1 MTMKQ
6 RTILTALV
14 FALNFAA
21 YLPADLSRAEGR
33 EALAQAGSQPKTDS
47 LIAALKTATHG
58 TTKINLLNDIAWQLK
73 YSHPDSA
80 LTYARK
86 ALSII
91 TVIASG
97 EKGSF
102 DMKGWLQ
109 KSKAK
114 VLSTIGALYYLK
126 GNYPKAIDHYQR
138 SLKIAEATTDKKGE
152 ARSLNNL
159 GLVYYSQGDYPKAID
174 HHQRSL
180 KIAEVIGDKNGE
192 AHSLNNLGNVFA
204 DQGDYPKAIDH
215 YQRSLKIKEAL
226 GDKNGE
232 ARSLMNLGNVYYR
245 QGDYPK
251 AIDHHQRSLKIAEAT
266 ADKNGE
272 ARSLNNLGNVYYRQ
286 GDYPKAIDHYQ
297 HALKIKE
304 AIGDKEGEASSLTN
318 LGILYSETGNTTAAT
333 EYCLKSLAIAREIG
347 ALFVEMETCQ
357 CLSEAYEKRS
367 HPKSTAPLNPPK
379 GGTIP
384 SLLPAPFP
392 LGSVVGK
399 SPLWGDLGGL
409 VGGDLSPLEAMR
421 KALEYHKLWAIAK
434 DSLFNKEKT
443 KEITRLVTR
452 YEMEKRWA
460 LEKRAE
466 EEKVKAEAEK
476 KARSSLVQLS
486 VIGLVLGLVL
496 IAILFSGRF
505 AIPVAA
511 AKVVVFVFIV
521 FLFEFILVLLDP
533 FIAKI
538 SGGNPAIQL
547 LCNGAVALLVFP
559 LFNFLLNR
567 LTQKVAKVGVARR
580 KVKRKEGNKGIG

>member
-1 MTMKQ
+1 MQ
-6 RTILTALV
+6 QITILTAFA

-21 YLPADLSRAEGR
+21 F
-33 EALAQAGSQPKTDS
+33 SQPKTDS
-47 LIAALKTATHG
+47 LIAVLKTATHD
-58 TTKINLLNDIAWQLK
+58 TTKINLLNAIAWQLK

-126 GNYPKAIDHYQR
+126 GDYPKAIGYHQRSLKIREATADKNGEARSLGNLGLVYYSQGDYPKAIDHYQR
-138 SLKIAEATTDKKGE
+138 SLKIAEATADKNGE
-152 ARSLNNL
+152 ARSLGNL
-159 GLVYYSQGDYPKAID
+159 GTVYYSQGDYPKAID

-180 KIAEVIGDKNGE
+180 KIQEATADKNGEARSLNNLGNVYFNQGDYPKAIDHYQRSLKIKEAIGDKNGE
-192 AHSLNNLGNVFA
+192 AGSLNNLGNVFA

-215 YQRSLKIKEAL
+215 YQRSLKI
-226 GDKNGE
+226 
-232 ARSLMNLGNVYYR
+232 
-245 QGDYPK
+245 
-251 AIDHHQRSLKIAEAT
+251 T
-266 ADKNGE
+266 
-272 ARSLNNLGNVYYRQ
+272 
-286 GDYPKAIDHYQ
+286 
-297 HALKIKE
+297 E
-304 AIGDKEGEASSLTN
+304 AIGDKDGEAGSLTN
-318 LGILYSETGNTTAAT
+318 LGILYLEMGNTTTAT
-333 EYCLKSLAIAREIG
+333 EYCFKSLAITREIG
-347 ALFVEMETCQ
+347 ALFVEMEACQ
-357 CLSEAYEKRS
+357 CLSEVYEKRS
-367 HPKSTAPLNPPK
+367 HPASRNAGPMSTGHRPLPTK
-379 GGTIP
+379 GTGQ
-384 SLLPAPFP
+384 ARR
-392 LGSVVGK
+392 
-399 SPLWGDLGGL
+399 
-409 VGGDLSPLEAMR
+409 GDLSPLEAMR

-452 YEMEKRWA
+452 YEMEKQYEA
-460 LEKRAE
+460 EKRAA
-466 EEKVKAEAEK
+466 EEKAKAEAEK
-476 KARSSLVQLS
+476 KARSSLVQIS
-486 VIGLVLGLVL
+486 VIGLVLGLAL

-538 SGGNPAIQL
+538 FGGNPAIQL
-547 LCNGAVALLVFP
+547 LCNGLVALLVFP
-559 LFNFLLNR
+559 LFNFLLTR

-580 KVKRKEGNKGIG
+580 KVKRKEGNKGIGK